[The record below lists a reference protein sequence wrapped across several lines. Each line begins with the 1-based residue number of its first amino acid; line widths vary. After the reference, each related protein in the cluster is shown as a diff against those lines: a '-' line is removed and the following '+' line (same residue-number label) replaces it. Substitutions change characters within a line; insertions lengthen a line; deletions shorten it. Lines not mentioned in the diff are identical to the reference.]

1 MGLSFNVRLSSK
13 SSSWGCLIH
22 EIDRKLWRWLKI
34 ENKNFVE
41 EIASYVLVSNFIRS
55 WHFFSW
61 IYFLSAESMSDRYG
75 RYGNTGIKVTMRDL
89 SARNQRWKTPHS
101 SVSHPLYVLL
111 NITLYYYHPFFFY
124 TQIKDVMQYWFPSVT
139 VKYCTF
145 LFVILPINMCKCNC
159 SVNYQRLNTFTK
171 VNAISFMQWKWLSI
185 WQQPRQR
192 KKRRRKRGERRGR
205 YLVIHSRFLLG
216 KSALTDILS
225 SNTCRLLIESRSGS
239 PPPPSKWG
247 P

>member
-1 MGLSFNVRLSSK
+1 
-13 SSSWGCLIH
+13 
-22 EIDRKLWRWLKI
+22 
-34 ENKNFVE
+34 
-41 EIASYVLVSNFIRS
+41 
-55 WHFFSW
+55 
-61 IYFLSAESMSDRYG
+61 MSDRYG

-239 PPPPSKWG
+239 PPLPPSEG
-247 P
+247 PRSFQTHPDFAECVPTTPLIQARCYHHEAAYLTQRSVRY

>member
-34 ENKNFVE
+34 GNKNFVE

-61 IYFLSAESMSDRYG
+61 IYFLSAESMSDRHG

-111 NITLYYYHPFFFY
+111 HITLYYYHPFFFY

-171 VNAISFMQWKWLSI
+171 VNAISFMQWIVYLATTPTKKEEKKKKGGEEGEVLGHSFKI
-185 WQQPRQR
+185 STWQ
-192 KKRRRKRGERRGR
+192 KRPNW
-205 YLVIHSRFLLG
+205 HS
-216 KSALTDILS
+216 K
-225 SNTCRLLIESRSGS
+225 
-239 PPPPSKWG
+239 
-247 P
+247 